1 MFQSKIEIIFYVTD
15 TNYFFC
21 ISERMHAFPSQIIFL
36 TNSPRNE
43 DIKITSFYITICEK
57 RYLSD
62 SVTGRCQWWRRQSL
76 VLLYLLWCPPPSPL
90 DPRLFSYSQSPSIV
104 VANPVFLPLRYPSLA
119 PFHAQTFCSPGL
131 KTITSATSSST
142 KTLWQIFQSCEMIL
156 PLTSKSLS
164 IFRTTKVSSCPSSL
178 LMRSRCRLN
187 IKVEISIGEIW
198 DLVYTAC
205 VTTKCFPSDRLRSL
219 LMSSHIAM

>member
-1 MFQSKIEIIFYVTD
+1 MWQTQII
-15 TNYFFC
+15 FFC

-90 DPRLFSYSQSPSIV
+90 DPRLFSYSQSPCSV

-142 KTLWQIFQSCEMIL
+142 KTLWQIFQSCEVIL

-187 IKVEISIGEIW
+187 IKVEISIGGIQ
-198 DLVYTAC
+198 DINLV
-205 VTTKCFPSDRLRSL
+205 
-219 LMSSHIAM
+219 